1 MSIHALTSVKI
12 TENIRETALN
22 LSRNS
27 FNNQAFL
34 LKNTDFMATL
44 TILNY
49 PDPRLHA
56 VAKPVQEVNA
66 TIQCLVDDMAETMY
80 AAPGIGLAATQV
92 NQHIQLIL
100 IDTSKEQNDLLVLI
114 NPKIVVKSGTQDY
127 EEGCLSVPGVYET
140 VTRAEKIT
148 VEALDKQGKKFKLNA
163 EGLLA
168 VCIQHEMDHLLG
180 KVFVEYLSPLKRN
193 RIKTKMIKLSREKV
207 KS

>member
-1 MSIHALTSVKI
+1 
-12 TENIRETALN
+12 
-22 LSRNS
+22 
-27 FNNQAFL
+27 
-34 LKNTDFMATL
+34 MAKL

-49 PDPRLHA
+49 PDPRLHT
-56 VAKPVQEVNA
+56 VAKPVKDVNDD
-66 TIQCLVDDMAETMY
+66 IRQLISDMAETMY

-100 IDTSKEQNDLLVLI
+100 IDTTKEQNNLQVLI
-114 NPKIVVKSGTQDY
+114 NPKIVAKTGLQEY

-148 VEALDKQGKKFKLNA
+148 VEALDAQGKKFKLKA
-163 EGLLA
+163 DGLLA

-193 RIKTKMIKLSREKV
+193 RIKAKMVKHAREIERNNY
-207 KS
+207 